1 MVGYKFNKQKWLH
14 FYIVV
19 VQWLRPVH
27 LFVSPQWTSA
37 YKRYNNNIGKYKTMS
52 KEIKEDLNEDI
63 THSWI

>member
-19 VQWLRPVH
+19 FQWLSPIQ
-27 LFVSPQWTSA
+27 LFGTLWTSA
-37 YKRYNNNIGKYKTMS
+37 YKRYNNNIGKYKTVS